1 MFKSNKTVLAASA
14 DYDDI
19 VRWFDSQNPA
29 FKKKAKIVSNEDLGL
44 SDLFRIDKVVQKY
57 YYPRMPR
64 TAYANENQDVPR
76 ISMSSSLMGYLAV
89 SKIPYSKWLKFMMP
103 LFLIWTAL
111 GCLFMLGALM
121 IGY

>member
-1 MFKSNKTVLAASA
+1 MYGIVNIVNVMPASIKAVGMFLCQSLINCV
-14 DYDDI
+14 
-19 VRWFDSQNPA
+19 
-29 FKKKAKIVSNEDLGL
+29 IVSGTGQAA
-44 SDLFRIDKVVQKY
+44 VT
-57 YYPRMPR
+57 MP
-64 TAYANENQDVPR
+64 
-76 ISMSSSLMGYLAV
+76 LMGYLAV

>member
-1 MFKSNKTVLAASA
+1 
-14 DYDDI
+14 
-19 VRWFDSQNPA
+19 
-29 FKKKAKIVSNEDLGL
+29 
-44 SDLFRIDKVVQKY
+44 
-57 YYPRMPR
+57 
-64 TAYANENQDVPR
+64 
-76 ISMSSSLMGYLAV
+76 MSSSLMGYLAV